1 MEKFVVIYFLF
12 PKTKEI
18 FYLIKDRPKI
28 PHLHM
33 KHLGFGGKVEKD
45 ESEEDAIIRE
55 VKEELDF
62 EIDKS
67 KLIHQGILVDYVRNR
82 EIHIFKMYFDEKI
95 FKEGI
100 IEGEGVG
107 VYKNYTFHKEN
118 PETQVDS
125 NYLVIDR
132 LIESDKAFK
141 VEFRGK

>member
-33 KHLGFGGKVEKD
+33 KYLGFGGKVEGN
-45 ESEEDAIIRE
+45 ETYEDAIIRE

-62 EIDKS
+62 DLEKN
-67 KLIHQGILVDYVRNR
+67 KLIYQGILYNVVRNR
-82 EIHIFKMYFDEKI
+82 EIHIFKIYFDKKI

-100 IEGEGVG
+100 IEGEGIG
-107 VYKNYTFHKEN
+107 VYKDYKFHKSF
-118 PETQVDS
+118 PEKVVDT
-125 NYLVIDR
+125 NLLFFDK
-132 LIESDKAFK
+132 LIQGDEFFK

>member
-28 PHLHM
+28 PHLHN
-33 KHLGFGGKVEKD
+33 KYLGFGGKVEKD

-62 EIDKS
+62 DIDKS
-67 KLIHQGILVDYVRNR
+67 KLIAQGILYDYVRNR
-82 EIHIFKMYFDEKI
+82 EIHIFKMYFDNKI
-95 FKEGI
+95 FKEGV
-100 IEGEGVG
+100 IEREGFG

-141 VEFRGK
+141 VEFR